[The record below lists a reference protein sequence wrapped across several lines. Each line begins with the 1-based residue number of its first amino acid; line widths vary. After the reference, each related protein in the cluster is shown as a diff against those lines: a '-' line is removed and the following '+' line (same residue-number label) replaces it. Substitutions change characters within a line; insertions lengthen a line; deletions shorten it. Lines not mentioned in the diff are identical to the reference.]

1 MNKDLYLIY
10 INKIGTNFKGEH
22 IFEFLFSDRTDLDW
36 DESWYESSVIVD
48 KNDLTP
54 DPSFIKLVGSLKT
67 SELDLELVQNSG
79 VFQVYNAVEG
89 IIALGW
95 QKLEDTEEED
105 YIEERIVFKF
115 GETNKSVEEKLY
127 TIDLILNYDETKVKK
142 YWLRIIKKD

>member
-95 QKLEDTEEED
+95 QKLEDTEED
-105 YIEERIVFKF
+105 YPEERIVFKF

-142 YWLRIIKKD
+142 